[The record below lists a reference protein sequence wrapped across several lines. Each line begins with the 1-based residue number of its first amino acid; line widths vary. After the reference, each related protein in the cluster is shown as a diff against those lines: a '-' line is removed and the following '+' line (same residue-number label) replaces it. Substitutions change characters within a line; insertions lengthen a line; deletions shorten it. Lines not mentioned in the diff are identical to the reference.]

1 MNNESI
7 TAQLVEKKGEMARYQ
22 AALSNKEAEAVDL
35 MQQMQALQKQQAME
49 VQKLGEVIASE
60 KRSKE
65 QLQKQLDEEQG
76 RVADLHQQLSSSNAH
91 FEQKMASWLQEKS
104 VLENR
109 MLEYDIALQQSQS
122 KVSELTDD
130 LKKAAMNNESIT
142 AQLVEKKGEMA
153 RYQAALSNKE
163 AEAVDLM
170 QQMQALQKQ
179 QAMEVQKLGEAIAS
193 EKRSKEQLQ
202 KQLDE
207 EQGRVAD
214 LHQQLSSS
222 NAHFEQKMASWLQE
236 KSVLENRM
244 LEYDI
249 ALQQSQSKVSELTD
263 DLKKAAMNNESI
275 TAQLVEKKG
284 EMARYQA
291 ALSNKEAE
299 AVDLMQQMQALQKQQ
314 AMEVQ
319 KLGEVIASEKRS
331 KEQLQKQLDEEQ
343 FQSSLFLQKNLSL
356 ESEIKSLK
364 VSFDLQI
371 SVFQAALME
380 SNSDFSD
387 KFNRLLTEDSELRSR
402 IQQLTERLA
411 QQDSLLLDQSDRS
424 SSIVSDKDQ
433 EIARYQAVIAN
444 KDAEA
449 SYLAQQV
456 IDCEQKYA
464 AETIELREVIS
475 VERKATDQIRTQL
488 NEERAKATDL
498 LDQLLRIN
506 AEFEQRS
513 TKLLG
518 EKEVLESNVLA
529 LTDELSKVS
538 SRGGK
543 DSSSFLLKD
552 RDDEIAK
559 CRAALNNKEAEL
571 QQMMALHREQASEMQ
586 RLSEIIAAASQSKEN

>member
-1 MNNESI
+1 
-7 TAQLVEKKGEMARYQ
+7 
-22 AALSNKEAEAVDL
+22 
-35 MQQMQALQKQQAME
+35 
-49 VQKLGEVIASE
+49 
-60 KRSKE
+60 
-65 QLQKQLDEEQG
+65 
-76 RVADLHQQLSSSNAH
+76 
-91 FEQKMASWLQEKS
+91 
-104 VLENR
+104 
-109 MLEYDIALQQSQS
+109 
-122 KVSELTDD
+122 
-130 LKKAAMNNESIT
+130 
-142 AQLVEKKGEMA
+142 
-153 RYQAALSNKE
+153 
-163 AEAVDLM
+163 
-170 QQMQALQKQ
+170 
-179 QAMEVQKLGEAIAS
+179 
-193 EKRSKEQLQ
+193 
-202 KQLDE
+202 
-207 EQGRVAD
+207 
-214 LHQQLSSS
+214 
-222 NAHFEQKMASWLQE
+222 
-236 KSVLENRM
+236 
-244 LEYDI
+244 
-249 ALQQSQSKVSELTD
+249 
-263 DLKKAAMNNESI
+263 
-275 TAQLVEKKG
+275 
-284 EMARYQA
+284 
-291 ALSNKEAE
+291 
-299 AVDLMQQMQALQKQQ
+299 
-314 AMEVQ
+314 MEVQ

-371 SVFQAALME
+371 SGFQAALLE

-424 SSIVSDKDQ
+424 SSMVSDKDQ

>member
-1 MNNESI
+1 
-7 TAQLVEKKGEMARYQ
+7 
-22 AALSNKEAEAVDL
+22 
-35 MQQMQALQKQQAME
+35 ME

-65 QLQKQLDEEQG
+65 QLQKQLDEE
-76 RVADLHQQLSSSNAH
+76 R
-91 FEQKMASWLQEKS
+91 
-104 VLENR
+104 
-109 MLEYDIALQQSQS
+109 
-122 KVSELTDD
+122 
-130 LKKAAMNNESIT
+130 
-142 AQLVEKKGEMA
+142 
-153 RYQAALSNKE
+153 
-163 AEAVDLM
+163 
-170 QQMQALQKQ
+170 
-179 QAMEVQKLGEAIAS
+179 
-193 EKRSKEQLQ
+193 
-202 KQLDE
+202 
-207 EQGRVAD
+207 
-214 LHQQLSSS
+214 
-222 NAHFEQKMASWLQE
+222 
-236 KSVLENRM
+236 
-244 LEYDI
+244 
-249 ALQQSQSKVSELTD
+249 
-263 DLKKAAMNNESI
+263 
-275 TAQLVEKKG
+275 
-284 EMARYQA
+284 
-291 ALSNKEAE
+291 
-299 AVDLMQQMQALQKQQ
+299 
-314 AMEVQ
+314 
-319 KLGEVIASEKRS
+319 
-331 KEQLQKQLDEEQ
+331 

-424 SSIVSDKDQ
+424 SSMVSDKDQ

-571 QQMMALHREQASEMQ
+571 QQMMALHREQGSEMQ

>member
-1 MNNESI
+1 
-7 TAQLVEKKGEMARYQ
+7 
-22 AALSNKEAEAVDL
+22 
-35 MQQMQALQKQQAME
+35 
-49 VQKLGEVIASE
+49 
-60 KRSKE
+60 
-65 QLQKQLDEEQG
+65 
-76 RVADLHQQLSSSNAH
+76 
-91 FEQKMASWLQEKS
+91 
-104 VLENR
+104 
-109 MLEYDIALQQSQS
+109 
-122 KVSELTDD
+122 
-130 LKKAAMNNESIT
+130 
-142 AQLVEKKGEMA
+142 
-153 RYQAALSNKE
+153 
-163 AEAVDLM
+163 
-170 QQMQALQKQ
+170 
-179 QAMEVQKLGEAIAS
+179 
-193 EKRSKEQLQ
+193 
-202 KQLDE
+202 
-207 EQGRVAD
+207 
-214 LHQQLSSS
+214 
-222 NAHFEQKMASWLQE
+222 
-236 KSVLENRM
+236 
-244 LEYDI
+244 
-249 ALQQSQSKVSELTD
+249 
-263 DLKKAAMNNESI
+263 
-275 TAQLVEKKG
+275 
-284 EMARYQA
+284 
-291 ALSNKEAE
+291 
-299 AVDLMQQMQALQKQQ
+299 
-314 AMEVQ
+314 
-319 KLGEVIASEKRS
+319 
-331 KEQLQKQLDEEQ
+331 LDEEQ
-343 FQSSLFLQKNLSL
+343 FQSSLFSQKNLSL

-402 IQQLTERLA
+402 IQQLTEHLA

-424 SSIVSDKDQ
+424 SSMVSDKDQ
-433 EIARYQAVIAN
+433 EIARYQAAIAN

-475 VERKATDQIRTQL
+475 VERKATDQLRTQL

-498 LDQLLRIN
+498 LDQLVRIN

-529 LTDELSKVS
+529 LTEELSKVS
-538 SRGGK
+538 TRGGK

>member
-1 MNNESI
+1 
-7 TAQLVEKKGEMARYQ
+7 
-22 AALSNKEAEAVDL
+22 
-35 MQQMQALQKQQAME
+35 
-49 VQKLGEVIASE
+49 
-60 KRSKE
+60 
-65 QLQKQLDEEQG
+65 
-76 RVADLHQQLSSSNAH
+76 
-91 FEQKMASWLQEKS
+91 
-104 VLENR
+104 
-109 MLEYDIALQQSQS
+109 
-122 KVSELTDD
+122 
-130 LKKAAMNNESIT
+130 
-142 AQLVEKKGEMA
+142 
-153 RYQAALSNKE
+153 
-163 AEAVDLM
+163 
-170 QQMQALQKQ
+170 
-179 QAMEVQKLGEAIAS
+179 
-193 EKRSKEQLQ
+193 
-202 KQLDE
+202 
-207 EQGRVAD
+207 
-214 LHQQLSSS
+214 
-222 NAHFEQKMASWLQE
+222 
-236 KSVLENRM
+236 
-244 LEYDI
+244 
-249 ALQQSQSKVSELTD
+249 
-263 DLKKAAMNNESI
+263 
-275 TAQLVEKKG
+275 
-284 EMARYQA
+284 
-291 ALSNKEAE
+291 
-299 AVDLMQQMQALQKQQ
+299 LMQQMQALQKQQ

-424 SSIVSDKDQ
+424 SSIVSDKDL